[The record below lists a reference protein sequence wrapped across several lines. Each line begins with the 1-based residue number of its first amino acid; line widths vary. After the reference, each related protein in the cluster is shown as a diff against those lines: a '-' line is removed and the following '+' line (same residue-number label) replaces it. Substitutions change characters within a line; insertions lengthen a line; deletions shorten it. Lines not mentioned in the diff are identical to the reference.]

1 MRVLL
6 CALLALGVIT
16 LTAPEP
22 ATAGNCD
29 YSYQHAKNGSACGAR
44 ASSAL
49 KASSYA
55 NWVIC
60 SILGGCADGCNGGSW
75 AVTAKRSRDI

>member
-44 ASSAL
+44 ARSAR

-55 NWVIC
+55 N
-60 SILGGCADGCNGGSW
+60 
-75 AVTAKRSRDI
+75 

>member
-6 CALLALGVIT
+6 CALLDLSVLA

-22 ATAGNCD
+22 VTAGNCN

-44 ASSAL
+44 AKSAR
-49 KASSYA
+49 KSSSYA
-55 NWVIC
+55 N
-60 SILGGCADGCNGGSW
+60 
-75 AVTAKRSRDI
+75 